1 LAGRS
6 KSSRFSS
13 EDHNDYDSYGLSVRQ
28 RVFRELD
35 KNPLL
40 TPSTL
45 RSVLKLDDKTS
56 LQLLANYKTQWR
68 HNYRNMRGLNC
79 LSFHNVRGNARVPVD
94 VSRVEA
100 VKRGWQGTRA
110 RNRML
115 VWKDD
120 FGRLEWFETGLVKVW
135 VRKPA
140 TEGKAVQLLANGFTK
155 TELIWDMRVWERV
168 RRSLWFHGAT
178 LAVETGVRLPYVCVE
193 LLKESNGVKVKM
205 GDASDPTKLEIEF
218 CYPKWAER
226 NERILEQVNEVLKR
240 LFEPSGNLQSKRG
253 DVNYVT

>member
-1 LAGRS
+1 LAGARG
-6 KSSRFSS
+6 SRDS
-13 EDHNDYDSYGLSVRQ
+13 EKGYNDYGSYGDSVRQ
-28 RVFRELD
+28 CVFHELD
-35 KNPLL
+35 KNSIL
-40 TPSTL
+40 TPFQICRIL
-45 RSVLKLDDKTS
+45 RLDHKHWRQTI
-56 LQLLANYKTQWR
+56 ANYKTQWR
-68 HNYRNMRGLNC
+68 HNYRNRRGLNC
-79 LSFHNVRGNARVPVD
+79 LSFHNVHGNARVPVD
-94 VSRVEA
+94 VCRVEA
-100 VKRGWQGTRA
+100 VKRGWVGTRA

-120 FGRLEWFETGLVKVW
+120 LGRLEWFETGLVKVW
-135 VRKPA
+135 VRKPV

-178 LAVETGVRLPYVCVE
+178 LAVETGVHLPYVCVE

-226 NERILEQVNEVLKR
+226 NERLLEQMHDVLKR
-240 LFEPSGNLQSKRG
+240 LSDPSSTSQLKRG
-253 DVNYVT
+253 NVDYVT